1 MLFQAKPIDNKKPEE
16 GNSGETEQEVED
28 PVDNI
33 RRVSSLRKARG
44 QTKLV
49 FIVISW
55 SERFNTL
62 FGFKV
67 VTVEKEQT
75 RQRQLETIVTVH
87 AEAGTHLEEDC
98 SEVLTEAG
106 PKKQIEV
113 DLRSPVVVEEERKVS
128 VDVVVSIL
136 EDILGQI

>member
-16 GNSGETEQEVED
+16 GNSGETEQIIED

-33 RRVSSLRKARG
+33 RRVSSLRKAQG

-75 RQRQLETIVTVH
+75 ILTVH

-98 SEVLTEAG
+98 SEVLTKAG